1 MFDILW
7 REDMSSNPVEFDSLQ
22 TKDRVYL
29 AIDLKSFYASVECAE
44 RGLDPLDTNLV
55 VADQSRT
62 EKTIC
67 LAVSPSLKS
76 YGIPGRARLF
86 EVVERVKEVNQ
97 ERKWRANGCGFS
109 GKSYLDSEL
118 KRDPS
123 LELDYVIATPQ
134 MSHYMQV
141 SAKIFGIY
149 LKYVAPE
156 DIFAY
161 SIDEVFIDA
170 TQYLPLYKVDAHQF
184 ARMLIKDVL
193 KETGITAT
201 AGIGTNM
208 YLCKVAM
215 DIVAKHIPADEDG
228 VRIASIN
235 EEEYKHDLWDHR
247 PLTDFWRVGRGTA
260 GKLEKFGVYTMG
272 DIALMSADRK
282 SVGILYKLFGKNTE
296 LLIDHAWGIEP
307 TTMADVKAYK
317 PANNSIS
324 TGQVL
329 QHATNFEH
337 TRLIVWEMADTLA
350 MDLVAKGLLTNQLV
364 LTIGYDKESLSG
376 GSYQGEVVIDYYGR
390 AVPKHAH
397 GSIRLDEHTSS
408 GKKIAE
414 ACMELF
420 DRIYDPELFSR
431 RIGIGAC
438 DVIRKEELSGRTTY
452 QQMSLFDLMKDKEKE
467 EEEKEKREKE
477 QALAETMVGLKN
489 KFGKNAVIKAKNLS
503 EGGTAIQRNE
513 QIGGHKA

>member
-1 MFDILW
+1 
-7 REDMSSNPVEFDSLQ
+7 MSSKQAEIDSQQ

-62 EKTIC
+62 KKTIC

-141 SAKIFGIY
+141 SAKIYGIY

-170 TQYLPLYKVDAHQF
+170 TQYLPLYKADAHQF

-235 EEEYKHDLWDHR
+235 EEEYKRDLWNHR

-260 GKLEKFGVYTMG
+260 GKLEKIGAYTMG

-324 TGQVL
+324 AGQVL
-329 QHATNFEH
+329 QHATNYEH

-364 LTIGYDKESLSG
+364 LTIGYDKESLSD

-408 GKKIAE
+408 GKKITE

-452 QQMSLFDLMKDKEKE
+452 QQMSLFDIMKDKEKE
-467 EEEKEKREKE
+467 EEEKEKREK
-477 QALAETMVGLKN
+477 K
-489 KFGKNAVIKAKNLS
+489 I
-503 EGGTAIQRNE
+503 
-513 QIGGHKA
+513 